1 MLFSEKDWFIPG
13 IYLLFG
19 FVWITVSDNFLL
31 YLEAVAIIPSHM
43 VSFIGS
49 IKGIA
54 YVAITA
60 ILLYY
65 LIRRRTKSLLYI
77 KNDFERLFENNPNPM
92 WIYDLQN
99 YTILL
104 SNKAACFQYGYTF
117 SEFRKLTL
125 YDLRPSS
132 EHQKLNASLNNE
144 VRRFGD
150 SGDWLHKNKKGELFY
165 VNIFSHET
173 IYEGRKCRLVT
184 SINVNKK
191 VMAEIERENIQKSL
205 DKAALVSITGVDGR
219 LQEVN
224 DLFCEVSGY
233 ERQELMG
240 KPIQI
245 LESDYHDEAFWEEIW
260 EKIRKGE
267 LWRGDVQNKSKSG
280 KLFWVDMIISPIKN
294 HSGEVYKFMSVNYDI
309 TERKKLEIN
318 QETLLNDFADYAFQ
332 TSHKL
337 RGPLSSMLGLISIFK
352 KYEDPAY
359 LIEKMKETSEKMD
372 KVIREMNDSL
382 SRNAFTLM
390 SEKREKSS
398 SNKTK
403 NP

>member
-1 MLFSEKDWFIPG
+1 MSEKDWFIPG
-13 IYLLFG
+13 IYLIVG
-19 FVWITVSDNFLL
+19 FVWITLSDNLLL
-31 YLEAVAIIPSHM
+31 YLGHIFVVPSGLLY
-43 VSFIGS
+43 VIGS
-49 IKGIA
+49 LKGIF

-60 ILLYY
+60 LLLFY

-92 WIYDLQN
+92 WIYDLEN
-99 YTILL
+99 YRILL
-104 SNKAACFQYGYTF
+104 ANKAASYQYGYTF
-117 SEFRKLTL
+117 LEFKKLTL

-132 EHQKLNASLNNE
+132 EHHKLNESLSNE

-150 SGDWLHKNKKGELFY
+150 SGEWLHKSKKGEFFY
-165 VNIFSHET
+165 VNIFSHKT
-173 IYEGRKCRLVT
+173 VYEGMKCRLVT

-191 VMAEIERENIQKSL
+191 VMAEIERENFQKSL
-205 DKAALVSITGVDGR
+205 DKAALVSITGVDGK

-224 DLFCEVSGY
+224 DLFCEISGY
-233 ERQELMG
+233 DRSELVG
-240 KPIQI
+240 KPIQM
-245 LESDYHDEAFWEEIW
+245 LESGYHDEAFWHELW
-260 EKIRKGE
+260 KKIRKGE

-280 KLFWVDMIISPIKN
+280 EVFWVDMIISPIRN

-318 QETLLNDFADYAFQ
+318 QENLLNDFADYAFQ

-337 RGPLSSMLGLISIFK
+337 RGPLTSMLGLISIFK

-359 LIEKMKETSEKMD
+359 LIEKMKETSETMD
-372 KVIREMNDSL
+372 RVIREMNESL

-390 SEKREKSS
+390 SEKREMININKS
-398 SNKTK
+398 KK
-403 NP
+403 L